1 VFPSGHRPRATNKT
15 SKSSIPIPHYWLS
28 INERQGS
35 KANSRG
41 HLSLIGYCSAVSP
54 SFRQQPSNR
63 VASRIIGFALT
74 RQQFLPLSN
83 PCNNSLASS
92 PLHRERGAA
101 GGCLVNLRPFIST
114 DTTRRC
120 LRLLFSPHSPAT
132 TADHL
137 PPPAATP
144 EATILNRDIPSP
156 CSFCSHQC
164 CIFNKPSTASF
175 PLATAT
181 CNSRTTTPPRTTSGI
196 FNREQLPDRHHRLRL
211 HSAAAPG
218 EFASFPCLLAF

>member
-101 GGCLVNLRPFIST
+101 GGCLVNLRPFISI

-144 EATILNRDIPSP
+144 EATILNMEFLFSLVLHLQQAQHCKFPSSNSNMQLQDNNTTKNNKWDFQPWAVTWSSPSSSPSP
-156 CSFCSHQC
+156 
-164 CIFNKPSTASF
+164 
-175 PLATAT
+175 
-181 CNSRTTTPPRTTSGI
+181 
-196 FNREQLPDRHHRLRL
+196 
-211 HSAAAPG
+211 AAAPG